1 MSVEFD
7 VVVIGA
13 GPGGYVC
20 AIRCAQ
26 LGFKTAIIEKRKTLG
41 GTCLNV
47 GCIPSKAL
55 LDSSEEYHK
64 TLHKLEVHGISVGK
78 VDLDLNKLM
87 NRKDQIVKEVT
98 DGVDFLMNKNK
109 IKRYEGFGKVLSAGK
124 VEVALNDGKK
134 ETISAK
140 HIVVATGSVPIDIPG
155 LTVDGKNIIT
165 SDHAIEL
172 RKLPKKMIIIGAGVI
187 GLELGSVWGRLG
199 TSVTVVEFLP
209 GLISNV
215 DRQMG
220 SLLER
225 SLTSQGM
232 EFLFEHKVKGATT
245 TKNGVKVQI
254 EDSKGGSKD
263 LEADIVLVAV
273 GRRPFLEGVGLEEAG
288 VAFTQRKRIQVDAH
302 FKTSVPG
309 IYAIGDA
316 IDGPM
321 LAHKAEEEGVALAE
335 LLAGQSGHVNYNA
348 VPYVIYTW
356 PEMAW
361 VGKGEEE
368 LKSAGIEYKVGKSLF
383 RPNARSKAMNEAEG
397 QVKILADKKT
407 DKLLGAF
414 VFGPRASDMVA
425 ELAVAMEFGASA
437 EDIARS
443 FHAHPTLSEVIKEA
457 AMAVDK
463 WAIHA

>member
-1 MSVEFD
+1 M
-7 VVVIGA
+7 
-13 GPGGYVC
+13 
-20 AIRCAQ
+20 
-26 LGFKTAIIEKRKTLG
+26 EKRKTLG

-78 VDLDLNKLM
+78 VDLDLGKLM

-98 DGVDFLMNKNK
+98 DGVDFLIGKNK

-124 VEVALNDGKK
+124 VEVTSNEGNK
-134 ETISAK
+134 EVINAK

-165 SDHAIEL
+165 SDHAINI
-172 RKLPKKMIIIGAGVI
+172 RKVPKKMIIIGAGVI
-187 GLELGSVWGRLG
+187 GLELGSVWARLG
-199 TSVTVVEFLP
+199 TAVTVVEFLP

-225 SLTSQGM
+225 SLTSQGL

-245 TKNGVKVQI
+245 TKNGVKVPI
-254 EDSKGGSKD
+254 EDSKGESKE
-263 LEADIVLVAV
+263 LEADVVLVAV

-288 VAFTQRKRIQVDAH
+288 VALTPRKRIQVNGH
-302 FKTSVPG
+302 FQTSVPG

-316 IDGPM
+316 IDGSM

-335 LLAGQSGHVNYNA
+335 LLAGQSGHVHYDA

-368 LKSAGIEYKVGKSLF
+368 LKAAGIEYKTGKSLF

-414 VFGPRASDMVA
+414 IFGPRASDMVA
-425 ELAVAMEFGASA
+425 ELAIAMEFGASA

>member
-1 MSVEFD
+1 MSAEFD

-20 AIRCAQ
+20 AIRAAQ

-78 VDLDLNKLM
+78 VDLDLGKLM

-98 DGVDFLMNKNK
+98 DGVDFLIGKNK

-124 VEVALNDGKK
+124 VEVTSNEGNK
-134 ETISAK
+134 EVINAK

-165 SDHAIEL
+165 SDHAINI
-172 RKLPKKMIIIGAGVI
+172 RKVPKKMIIIGAGVI
-187 GLELGSVWGRLG
+187 GLELGSVWARLG
-199 TSVTVVEFLP
+199 TAVTVVEFLP

-225 SLTSQGM
+225 SLTSQGL

-245 TKNGVKVQI
+245 TKNGVKVPI
-254 EDSKGGSKD
+254 EDSKGESKE
-263 LEADIVLVAV
+263 LEADVVLVAV

-288 VAFTQRKRIQVDAH
+288 VALTPRKRIQVNGH
-302 FKTSVPG
+302 FQTSVPG

-335 LLAGQSGHVNYNA
+335 LLAGQSGHVHYDA

-368 LKSAGIEYKVGKSLF
+368 LKAAGIEYKTGKSLF
-383 RPNARSKAMNEAEG
+383 RPNARSKAMNEVEG

-414 VFGPRASDMVA
+414 IFGPRASDMVA
-425 ELAVAMEFGASA
+425 ELAIAMEFGASA

>member
-1 MSVEFD
+1 MPDRGATFAPSVPLNS
-7 VVVIGA
+7 VLK
-13 GPGGYVC
+13 P
-20 AIRCAQ
+20 Q
-26 LGFKTAIIEKRKTLG
+26 SSKKKTLG

-78 VDLDLNKLM
+78 VDLDLGKLM

-98 DGVDFLMNKNK
+98 DGVDFLIGKNK

-124 VEVALNDGKK
+124 VEVTSNEGNK
-134 ETISAK
+134 EVINAK

-165 SDHAIEL
+165 SDHAINI
-172 RKLPKKMIIIGAGVI
+172 RKVPKKMIIIGAGVI
-187 GLELGSVWGRLG
+187 GLELGSVWARLG
-199 TSVTVVEFLP
+199 TAVTVVEFLP

-225 SLTSQGM
+225 SLTSQGL

-254 EDSKGGSKD
+254 EDSKGESKE
-263 LEADIVLVAV
+263 LEADVVLVAV

-288 VAFTQRKRIQVDAH
+288 VAITPRKRIQVNGH
-302 FKTSVPG
+302 FQTSVPG

-335 LLAGQSGHVNYNA
+335 LLAGQSGHVHYDA

-368 LKSAGIEYKVGKSLF
+368 LKAAGIEYKTGKSLF

-397 QVKILADKKT
+397 QVKILADKKRINFWA
-407 DKLLGAF
+407 LLYS
-414 VFGPRASDMVA
+414 VQ
-425 ELAVAMEFGASA
+425 ELRTWW
-437 EDIARS
+437 RS
-443 FHAHPTLSEVIKEA
+443 WRLLWNSELPQKI
-457 AMAVDK
+457 
-463 WAIHA
+463 

>member
-1 MSVEFD
+1 MSAEFD

-20 AIRCAQ
+20 AIRSAQ

-64 TLHKLEVHGISVGK
+64 ALHKLEVHGITVGK
-78 VDLDLNKLM
+78 VEVDLGKLM

-98 DGVDFLMNKNK
+98 DGVDFLIGKNK

-124 VEVALNDGKK
+124 VEVASSDGNK
-134 ETISAK
+134 EIISAK

-165 SDHAIEL
+165 SDHAIDI
-172 RKLPKKMIIIGAGVI
+172 RKIPKKMIIIGAGVI
-187 GLELGSVWGRLG
+187 GLELGSVWARLG
-199 TSVTVVEFLP
+199 TAVTVVEFLP

-220 SLLER
+220 ALLER
-225 SLTSQGM
+225 SLTAQGM

-245 TKNGVKVQI
+245 AKNGVKVQI
-254 EDSKGGSKD
+254 EDSKGQLKE
-263 LEADIVLVAV
+263 LEADVVLVAV

-288 VAFTQRKRIQVDAH
+288 VVLTSRKRIQVDGH
-302 FKTSVPG
+302 FQTSVPG

-335 LLAGQSGHVNYNA
+335 LLAGQSGHVNYDA

-368 LKSAGIEYKVGKSLF
+368 LKAAKIEYKTGKSLF

-414 VFGPRASDMVA
+414 IFGPRASDMVA

>member
-1 MSVEFD
+1 M
-7 VVVIGA
+7 
-13 GPGGYVC
+13 
-20 AIRCAQ
+20 
-26 LGFKTAIIEKRKTLG
+26 
-41 GTCLNV
+41 

-78 VDLDLNKLM
+78 VDLDLGKLM

-98 DGVDFLMNKNK
+98 DGVDFLIGKNK

-124 VEVALNDGKK
+124 VEVTSNEGNK
-134 ETISAK
+134 EVINAK

-165 SDHAIEL
+165 SDHAINI
-172 RKLPKKMIIIGAGVI
+172 RKVPKKMIIIGAGVI
-187 GLELGSVWGRLG
+187 GLELGSVWARLG
-199 TSVTVVEFLP
+199 TAVTVVEFLP

-225 SLTSQGM
+225 SLTSQGL

-254 EDSKGGSKD
+254 EDSKGESKE
-263 LEADIVLVAV
+263 LEADVVLVAV

-288 VAFTQRKRIQVDAH
+288 VAITPRKRIQVNGH
-302 FKTSVPG
+302 FQTSVPG

-335 LLAGQSGHVNYNA
+335 LLAGQSGHVHYDA

-368 LKSAGIEYKVGKSLF
+368 LKAAGIEYKTGKSLF

-414 VFGPRASDMVA
+414 IFGPRASDMVA
-425 ELAVAMEFGASA
+425 ELAIAMEFGASA